1 MPISVAALFSI
12 YKNRTV
18 HTSLHGCSVGQ
29 AAIYKPV
36 TSESQRQSSLL
47 VVVPALRRRDVAEAA
62 QEPREMGSSP
72 AASHKGGCRHIVL
85 VHGACLGGWSWF
97 KVATPLRA
105 AGYRV
110 DTPDLAASGV
120 DPRPLREVPTFRDYT
135 QPLLDLLASLPPGDR
150 VVLVGH
156 SLGGVNVALAAETFP
171 DKVAAAVFLCAFM
184 PDCKERPSHV
194 MEKFIEG
201 NWLDWMDTEM
211 KPQDEE
217 GKLPTSML
225 FGPRIMREKLFQLCS
240 PEDLT
245 LATSLMRVSSM
256 FVDDLAT
263 QQPYSKVDGYGS
275 VRKVYVVCTEDYG
288 IVEAFQRWMVEN
300 NPVDEV
306 RDIAADHVVML
317 SRPDE
322 LVRCITDIADQ
333 YA

>member
-1 MPISVAALFSI
+1 
-12 YKNRTV
+12 
-18 HTSLHGCSVGQ
+18 
-29 AAIYKPV
+29 
-36 TSESQRQSSLL
+36 
-47 VVVPALRRRDVAEAA
+47 
-62 QEPREMGSSP
+62 MGAP
-72 AASHKGGCRHIVL
+72 AAKACKRIVL

-120 DPRPLREVPTFRDYT
+120 DPRPLRDVPTFRDYT
-135 QPLLDLLASLPPGDR
+135 APLLDLLAALPPGER

-156 SLGGVNVALAAETFP
+156 SLGGVNVALAAEMFP

-184 PDCKERPSHV
+184 PDAVARPSHV
-194 MEKFIEG
+194 LEKFVEG

-211 KPQDEE
+211 KPQDAE

-225 FGPRIMREKLFQLCS
+225 FGPRIARERFFQMCS

-245 LATSLMRVSSM
+245 LGGSLLRVSSM
-256 FVDDLAT
+256 FVEDLQR
-263 QQPYSKVDGYGS
+263 QQPYTQERYGS
-275 VRKVYVVCTEDYG
+275 VRKVYVVCKEDYA
-288 IVEAFQRWMVEN
+288 IVEEFQRWMVEN

-306 RDIAADHVVML
+306 KEIVADHMVML
-317 SRPDE
+317 SRPDD
-322 LVRCITDIADQ
+322 LVRCLEDIAEK